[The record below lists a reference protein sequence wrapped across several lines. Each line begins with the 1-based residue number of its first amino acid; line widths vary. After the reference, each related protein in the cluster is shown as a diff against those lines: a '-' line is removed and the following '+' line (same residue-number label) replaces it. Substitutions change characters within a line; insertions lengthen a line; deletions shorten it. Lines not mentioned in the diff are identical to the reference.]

1 MILMALRHNVPDI
14 QADEY
19 WHDMG
24 AGDGKLPFDVFFD
37 WWTSDVGRAAYSPP
51 TLRDKAPARGSPTRK

>member
-37 WWTSDVGRAAYSPP
+37 WWTSDVGLVLVVMLTAWILQQYCIFHCR
-51 TLRDKAPARGSPTRK
+51 